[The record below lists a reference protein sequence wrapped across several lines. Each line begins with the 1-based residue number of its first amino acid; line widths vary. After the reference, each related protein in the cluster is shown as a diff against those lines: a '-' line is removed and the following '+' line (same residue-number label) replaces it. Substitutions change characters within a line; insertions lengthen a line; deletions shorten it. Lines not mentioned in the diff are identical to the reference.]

1 MTIAIVTGMGCVS
14 AVGEG
19 VEAFWNALLAGTTGI
34 KEITEFSTEGLRNPR
49 GGAVR
54 LSENLR
60 AFAVCE
66 QVRAR
71 LLVFAFAAIDQALAD
86 ASIDLTR
93 LRASGRKV
101 ALIVG
106 TSLGMSLVAP
116 ETVLEQLAEFEGDRS
131 NADLR
136 ALGEA
141 IERRYGLEGEV
152 VVVTT
157 ACASSTH
164 AIALAC
170 DMIRQDGYD
179 LVIAG
184 GADSLDRMKLLGH
197 TALSTLTPDVPRP
210 FSRARDGT
218 LFGEG
223 AGFLVL
229 TPGEEGSP
237 PRYAACVGA
246 GFSTDVYHVTAPDPT
261 GAGAAAA
268 MRAALADANVEPDAV
283 GHVNLH
289 GSGTTLNDAVEFHA
303 LSQVFG
309 ARTASLPSTSI
320 KAAIGHTMGA
330 AGAIEAIATVLALR
344 DEVAPPT
351 AYVAADDVA
360 FDLDLVTVS
369 ARRIGAM
376 RFALSNS
383 FGFGG
388 ANGALLFGR

>member
-49 GGAVR
+49 GGGVR

-141 IERRYGLEGEV
+141 IERRYCLEGEV
-152 VVVTT
+152 VVVTP

-229 TPGEEGSP
+229 TP
-237 PRYAACVGA
+237 
-246 GFSTDVYHVTAPDPT
+246 
-261 GAGAAAA
+261 
-268 MRAALADANVEPDAV
+268 
-283 GHVNLH
+283 
-289 GSGTTLNDAVEFHA
+289 
-303 LSQVFG
+303 
-309 ARTASLPSTSI
+309 
-320 KAAIGHTMGA
+320 
-330 AGAIEAIATVLALR
+330 
-344 DEVAPPT
+344 
-351 AYVAADDVA
+351 
-360 FDLDLVTVS
+360 
-369 ARRIGAM
+369 
-376 RFALSNS
+376 
-383 FGFGG
+383 
-388 ANGALLFGR
+388 